1 MALSDEER
9 VLFRELIRGCDKK
22 INPGLHKLQWN
33 TDVSDLYISECCQ
46 HTAELQVFVDDF
58 KNSNL
63 EVVRIC
69 EKICD
74 TPLIEIPHGIVY
86 KLKDLDRLMA
96 KHREEMGKV
105 WTDYIHKMDTL
116 LEEAI
121 KLCCRSSLQIILN
134 ILHGEGVSGPSP
146 FISLSILLV
155 DLKLTF
161 SPTIQEISG
170 LVRNVKQ
177 QLVHSLRPIPRLHEK
192 FRVPANHLVAFHES
206 IDKDN
211 ECVKI
216 QNLIN
221 EEMLTNTNMIINYAK
236 TWDQFRTVWDV
247 NKDLFISRYE
257 NLDPPVSSFESD
269 ISRYSEVA
277 INVLSQE
284 SVSHVYFLI
293 INCSLLKQSIVE
305 HCVEWQRTLTL
316 LLKNTTKD
324 KMDDIYQ
331 YIKENS
337 ERVMKV
343 PTTLRELQEHIPLH
357 EALVEEV
364 PEKEKIFPNI
374 EDRFVVLDKF
384 EVEISVEM
392 QNRYVGL
399 KEEWQQYLKV
409 LEEAAEMLQKSKEK
423 FRTGLL
429 ESAEALKKEAKFVLE
444 DFFANGPFSSN
455 WKAKDALNH
464 LANLREHLTE
474 MRKQEEKLRSDLGI
488 FNISI
493 PLSQDL
499 EKLEKDL
506 TALEVVWELSDDWD
520 TAWESY
526 KTGAFQTIQTQEM
539 EATYS
544 WLSCELTM
552 HAFIPL
558 FQAQKLFRKLTRLS
572 RELKEKQW
580 EIVDHTRDRVD
591 AFRRTLPLIGDLKNT
606 AMRERHWGRVKMAIG
621 RDFDENSPEFTLD
634 LIMEMNMQNFSE
646 DINEISNAA
655 SMELQIEMG
664 LKLISENW
672 AEIFV
677 EMEAYKEKGMYCL
690 KAVDKIFETLED
702 NQVSLGTMKSTRFVE
717 PFIKQVDYWERT
729 LSTIMEVLEIV
740 LIVQRQYLYLENI
753 FLGED
758 IRKQLP
764 KESFDFDNLTSDWK
778 EITNRMNRDRNALRA
793 THYPNLWE
801 RLNSMNQKL
810 ESIQRALEKYL
821 ETKRHI
827 FPRFYFISNDDL
839 LEILAQSK
847 KPENVQPHLKKCFDN
862 INKLKIAKG
871 PVSLKLEGQGM
882 FSAEGEYIDFSSPI
896 ILEGPVE
903 LWLCRVEDMMR
914 LTLREQLKL
923 CRASLRKNL
932 NKRDKWIK
940 DWPGQLCITSS
951 QIQWTTDCTRT
962 LLQCK
967 MMEAKKPLK
976 KLRRKQN
983 QVLGKFSDAV
993 RGTLTKQ
1000 QRTEDCCPGDIG
1012 DTCTGCYRQDE
1023 VTNYLIEELTIP
1035 DCMDVSAF
1043 EWLSQLRFYWDRDID
1058 DCIVR
1063 QTNTYFVYGYEYL
1076 GNSGRLVIT
1085 PLTDRCY
1092 ITLTTA
1098 LHLKRGGSPKGP
1110 AGTGKTETVKDL
1122 GKSLGSYVIVV
1133 NCSEGLD
1140 YKSMGRMFSGL
1151 AQTGAWGCFDEFN
1164 RINIEVLSVVA
1175 QQILS
1180 ILSAL
1185 AAGLKRFVFES
1196 TDIGLVHSC
1205 GIFITM
1211 NPGYAGRTELPDN
1224 LKSMFRPISMVV
1236 PDSAMIAEI
1245 TLFGEGFKDTRI
1257 LAKKVFTLYSLA
1269 MQQLSKQDHYDF
1281 GLRGMVALLRYA
1293 GRKRRMYPTT
1303 NDEDVLLLAM
1313 KDMNIAKLTADDLP
1327 LFNGITADLFPGVD
1341 TPTVDYEELATAV
1354 EAELKENGMQSIPN
1368 SVTKVIQLYETKS
1381 SRHSVMIVGRTGS
1394 GKTATWRTLQGSL
1407 TRLNKQKKPGFNIV
1421 KDYPINPKALYL
1433 GELYGE
1439 FNLATNEW
1447 SDGVLSAI
1455 MRETCSDESPDEKW
1469 IMQKHFDRYVN
1480 VTLDYKR
1487 LNCEE
1492 TVAVGELSAVVG
1504 LCKLLECLATKQ
1516 NGLDPNI
1523 GGDDSYQTM
1532 AKMWFLFCTI
1542 WSICAAVNEHG
1553 RKKIDA
1559 FIREMEGVFPL
1570 RDTVYEYFVDPRTR
1584 SFVSW
1589 EERLQENWKYDK
1601 ELPFF
1606 KITVPTVD
1614 TVRYQYLVST
1624 LLSHSYAGL
1633 LVGPVGTG
1641 KTSTAQAVLESLD
1654 DTKYSLLMINMSA
1667 QTTSNNVQDIV
1678 ESRVEK
1684 RTKGVYVPPGGKTMI
1699 TFMDDFNMPAKEV
1712 YGAQPPLE
1720 LIRQWMD
1727 YGFWYDRQKQTKTF
1741 VKEMLL
1747 MGSMGPPGG
1756 GRNQITGRLLSR
1768 FNVIN
1773 MTFPSEA
1780 QIVRIF
1786 NTMLSQQLQDFDEE
1800 VKIISKT
1807 ITDATVSMYY
1817 AVIAKMLPTPAKI
1830 HYLFNLRDISKVFQG
1845 LLRSN
1850 KDSQNNKTALQ
1861 RLWVHECF
1869 RVFSDRLVD
1878 DKDREWFSNQINE
1891 QLGKHFDTTFHGV
1904 CPEKTSP
1911 IFVDF
1916 VNPYGIYEDLQD
1928 QVALR
1933 NYLEKQLEE
1942 YNVSPGVIPMNL
1954 VLFNDV
1960 IQHISRI
1967 VRVISQPR
1975 GNMLLVGI
1983 GGSGRQSVSRL
1994 AAYLCEYTVFQIE
2007 VTKNYRLQEFK
2018 EDLKSLYRMAGVDHK
2033 PTTFLFNDTQIS
2045 DEAFLEIINN
2055 VLSTGEVPN
2064 LYKPEEFE
2072 EIKGALSS
2080 SAAKDKIQPT
2090 NEAMFSYLID
2100 RVRTNLHIVLCM
2112 SPIGDAFRNRLRQYP
2127 ALVNCTTIDWFSEW
2141 PKQALLEVANKFLE
2155 SVDFLATITTVADKD
2170 TAREFEWQKS
2180 QERLREA
2187 VAEMFATIHSSV
2199 SHCSRRMLLE
2209 MKRPNYVTPT
2219 NYLELVAGYMVMLE
2233 DKRAETA
2240 ASANKLRNGLFKIDD
2255 TREKVE
2261 IMSIDLAEAQVK
2273 VAEFQQQCDEYLVII
2288 LTQRREADEQAKSVA
2303 ARSLRIGEEELAC
2316 KKMADLAQADLSEA
2330 MPAFEEAIKAL
2341 DALSKKDLNE
2351 IKSYSRPPG
2360 KVEMVMEAVMIL
2372 KGVEPTW
2379 AEAKRQLGDINFL
2392 TMLRE
2397 FDKDNISDRTLKKIG
2412 VYTSNEEFE
2421 PEKVGIVSFA
2431 AKSLCM
2437 WVIAIE
2443 KYAKIYRVVAPKKAK
2458 LDEAMSQ
2465 LRAKQAI
2472 LAEARAKLE
2481 ELNERLQKL
2490 QKDYDEKLGQKEEL
2504 AKRAE
2509 ILKQKLERAA
2519 QLVDGLEG
2527 EKIRWGVTV
2536 QTLDEQFD
2544 FLPGNCLLA
2553 TGFVSYTGPFVSQ
2566 YRDELI
2572 LLWKK
2577 HIIELE
2583 IPFSSDF
2590 SVITFL
2596 TDPTTIREWNIQ
2608 GLPSD
2613 EFSTENGIIV
2623 TRGTRWPL
2631 LIDPQC
2637 QGLKWIKNM
2646 EKAKNLNVIDF
2657 GQSDFMKTL
2666 EQAIQFGNSVLL
2678 QNVMEVLDPSL
2689 TPILNKAVV
2698 KQGGQMLIK
2707 LGEKMVQYN
2716 PNFRFFITTKL
2727 SNPHY
2732 APEISTKTTMVN
2744 FAVKLQGLEAQL
2756 LAIVVRKERPQLEE
2770 QKDNLVLAI
2779 AAGKR
2784 TLLDL
2789 EDELLRL
2796 LNETVNLLDD
2806 LQLLITLQTSKTT
2819 SISVTEQLQ
2828 VSETTEVEID
2838 TAREGYRPSAQRAS
2852 ILFFVLNDM
2861 SQIDPMYQFS
2871 LDSYISLFIVS
2882 TEKSQRSAI
2891 LEERIVFLNEYHTY
2905 AVYRNTCRGLFEQHK
2920 LLFSFHMCIK
2930 ILEAQGKVNLVE
2942 YNFLLKGG
2950 VVLDREEQMDNP
2962 CAAWLSEEAWDNV
2975 TELDKIPG
2983 FHGVITSFEQYP
2995 KDWNL
3000 WYTNKEPETLPLIVF
3015 STFPYKPIVEP
3026 AMDSLKCPM
3035 FGSGEWDDI
3044 CTEFQRMLFVRSLR
3058 PDRISL
3064 CVTSFVVNTLGL
3076 KFVEPPVLDIKAVVE
3091 DSTFKTPLIFV
3102 LSPGVDPTGSL
3113 IQLADTSDMGDKFY
3127 SLSLGQGQAPIATR
3141 MIANGARDGNW
3152 VFLANCHLSLSWMSK
3167 LDKIVDTMQTGKV
3180 HPQFRLWLSSSPHPD
3195 FPISILQAGI
3205 KMTTEPP
3212 KGIKANMKRLYQLV
3226 TETQLNAC
3234 QNHSKYRKLLFSLCF
3249 FHSVL
3254 LERKKFQ
3261 QLGWNVVYSFNDSDF
3276 DVSENLLSI
3285 YLDEYVDTPWDAL
3298 KYLIAGVN
3306 YGGHVTDDWDRR
3318 LLNSYINRF
3327 FNDDV
3332 LNSTNYSIFFVPDS
3346 LTCLHTSYPKD
3357 GSLQSYRDYIAFLP
3371 NVDQPEA
3378 FGQHSNADITSLI
3391 SETRML
3397 FETLMSLQLQVSVA
3411 TGVTK
3416 EDKVMQLASD
3426 VLSKIP
3432 EPIDYENTEKLIGA
3446 NKTPLQVVLLQEIH
3460 SSLVELQKGIQGL
3473 VVMSS
3478 SLEDIFICIYE
3489 GRVPKEWLKAYP
3501 SLKLLGSWTRDLMQ
3515 RVEHFG
3521 HWAQSMHPPLFFWLA
3536 AYTFPTGFLTAV
3548 LQTSARTSNVSID
3561 SLSWD
3566 FTVSPMEEHLLV
3578 EPPADGVYVRGLFLE
3593 GAGWDRKNVCL
3604 CEPLPMQLVCAMP
3617 IIHFKPME
3625 HVKKRTRGMY
3635 VCPCYYYPTRCGAAG
3650 RESYVVAVDL
3660 KSGAENSDHWIK
3672 RGTALLLSLSN

>member
-1 MALSDEER
+1 
-9 VLFRELIRGCDKK
+9 
-22 INPGLHKLQWN
+22 
-33 TDVSDLYISECCQ
+33 
-46 HTAELQVFVDDF
+46 
-58 KNSNL
+58 
-63 EVVRIC
+63 
-69 EKICD
+69 
-74 TPLIEIPHGIVY
+74 
-86 KLKDLDRLMA
+86 
-96 KHREEMGKV
+96 
-105 WTDYIHKMDTL
+105 MDTL

-161 SPTIQEISG
+161 SPTIQEISSM
-170 LVRNVKQ
+170 VRNVKQ
-177 QLVHSLRPIPRLHEK
+177 KLVHSLRPIPRLHEK

-211 ECVKI
+211 ECIKI

-277 INVLSQE
+277 TNVQIQE

-305 HCVEWQRTLTL
+305 HCVEWQSTLTL
-316 LLKNTTKD
+316 LLKNTTED

-392 QNRYVGL
+392 QNKHVGL
-399 KEEWQQYLKV
+399 EEEWQQYLKF
-409 LEEAAEMLQKSKEK
+409 LEEAAEMLQKSKLPE
-423 FRTGLL
+423 LL
-429 ESAEALKKEAKFVLE
+429 ATNPEIM
-444 DFFANGPFSSN
+444 
-455 WKAKDALNH
+455 DALNH

-539 EATYS
+539 EAT
-544 WLSCELTM
+544 
-552 HAFIPL
+552 
-558 FQAQKLFRKLTRLS
+558 AQKLFRKLTRLS

-606 AMRERHWGRVKMAIG
+606 AMRERHWGRVKIAIG
-621 RDFDENSPEFTLD
+621 RGELVTDGFENMDCGVVQAVERVGGAACASADERDKGRLNS
-634 LIMEMNMQNFSE
+634 
-646 DINEISNAA
+646 
-655 SMELQIEMG
+655 
-664 LKLISENW
+664 
-672 AEIFV
+672 
-677 EMEAYKEKGMYCL
+677 EA
-690 KAVDKIFETLED
+690 
-702 NQVSLGTMKSTRFVE
+702 Q
-717 PFIKQVDYWERT
+717 Q
-729 LSTIMEVLEIV
+729 
-740 LIVQRQYLYLENI
+740 NI

-764 KESFDFDNLTSDWK
+764 KESFDFDNLTSEWK
-778 EITNRMNRDRNALRA
+778 EITNRMNRDRNALKA
-793 THYPNLWE
+793 THYPNFWE

-810 ESIQRALEKYL
+810 ELIQRALEKYL

-871 PVSLKLEGQGM
+871 AISLKLEGQGM

-983 QVLGKFSDAV
+983 QVLSKFSEAV

-1000 QRTEDCCPGDIG
+1000 QRLKIVAL
-1012 DTCTGCYRQDE
+1012 
-1023 VTNYLIEELTIP
+1023 VTLEIHARDVIDKMYKAN
-1035 DCMDVSAF
+1035 CMDVSAF

-1098 LHLKRGGSPKGP
+1098 LHLNRGGSPKGP

-1185 AAGLKRFVFES
+1185 AAGHKRFVFES

-1245 TLFGEGFKDTRI
+1245 TLFGEGFKDTRL

-1341 TPTVDYEELATAV
+1341 TPSVDYEELATAV

-1407 TRLNKQKKPGFNIV
+1407 TRLTKQKKPGFNIV

-1492 TVAVGELSAVVG
+1492 TVAVGELSAVVS

-1523 GGDDSYQTM
+1523 GDDDSYQTM
-1532 AKMWFLFCTI
+1532 AKMLFLFCTI
-1542 WSICAAVNEHG
+1542 WSICAAVNELG

-1559 FIREMEGVFPL
+1559 FIREMEGIFPL

-1584 SFVSW
+1584 SLVSW
-1589 EERLQENWKYDK
+1589 EERLQENWQYDK

-1624 LLSHSYAGL
+1624 LLSNSYAGL

-1654 DTKYSLLMINMSA
+1654 ESKYSLLMINMSA

-1699 TFMDDFNMPAKEV
+1699 TFMDDFNMPAKEI

-1904 CPEKTSP
+1904 CPEKSSP

-1928 QVALR
+1928 RVALR

-2072 EIKGALSS
+2072 EIKGALSA

-2141 PKQALLEVANKFLE
+2141 PKEALLEVANKFLE

-2170 TAREFEWQKS
+2170 KAREFEWQKS

-2187 VAEMFATIHSSV
+2187 VAEIEH
-2199 SHCSRRMLLE
+2199 HDILE
-2209 MKRPNYVTPT
+2209 YP
-2219 NYLELVAGYMVMLE
+2219 
-2233 DKRAETA
+2233 
-2240 ASANKLRNGLFKIDD
+2240 LF
-2255 TREKVE
+2255 
-2261 IMSIDLAEAQVK
+2261 S

-2509 ILKQKLERAA
+2509 ILRQKLERAA
-2519 QLVDGLEG
+2519 QLVDGLAG

-2583 IPFSSDF
+2583 IPFSLDF

-2689 TPILNKAVV
+2689 APILNKAVV

-2707 LGEKMVQYN
+2707 LGDKMVQYN

-2871 LDSYISLFIVS
+2871 LDSYISLFIIS

-2995 KDWNL
+2995 RDWNL
-3000 WYTNKEPETLPLIVF
+3000 WYTNKEPETLPLI
-3015 STFPYKPIVEP
+3015 
-3026 AMDSLKCPM
+3026 
-3035 FGSGEWDDI
+3035 GEWDDI

-3113 IQLADTSDMGDKFY
+3113 IQLADTSDMGDKFH

-3141 MIANGARDGNW
+3141 MIASGVRDGNW
-3152 VFLANCHLSLSWMSK
+3152 VFLANCHLSLSWMPK

-3212 KGIKANMKRLYQLV
+3212 KGIKANMKRLYQLI

-3332 LNSTNYSIFFVPDS
+3332 LNSTNYRLSNLPTYFI
-3346 LTCLHTSYPKD
+3346 PKD

-3446 NKTPLQVVLLQEIH
+3446 NKTPLQLLVEIH

-3478 SLEDIFICIYE
+3478 NLEDIFICIYE

-3501 SLKLLGSWTRDLMQ
+3501 SLKLLGSWTRDLML

-3521 HWAQSMHPPLFFWLA
+3521 HWAQSTHPPLFFWLA

-3548 LQTSARTSNVSID
+3548 LQTSARSSNVSID

-3635 VCPCYYYPTRCGAAG
+3635 VCPCYYYPIRCGAAG

>member
-1 MALSDEER
+1 
-9 VLFRELIRGCDKK
+9 
-22 INPGLHKLQWN
+22 
-33 TDVSDLYISECCQ
+33 
-46 HTAELQVFVDDF
+46 
-58 KNSNL
+58 
-63 EVVRIC
+63 
-69 EKICD
+69 
-74 TPLIEIPHGIVY
+74 
-86 KLKDLDRLMA
+86 
-96 KHREEMGKV
+96 
-105 WTDYIHKMDTL
+105 
-116 LEEAI
+116 
-121 KLCCRSSLQIILN
+121 
-134 ILHGEGVSGPSP
+134 
-146 FISLSILLV
+146 
-155 DLKLTF
+155 
-161 SPTIQEISG
+161 
-170 LVRNVKQ
+170 
-177 QLVHSLRPIPRLHEK
+177 
-192 FRVPANHLVAFHES
+192 
-206 IDKDN
+206 
-211 ECVKI
+211 
-216 QNLIN
+216 
-221 EEMLTNTNMIINYAK
+221 MLTNTNMIINYAK

-277 INVLSQE
+277 TNVQIQE

-305 HCVEWQRTLTL
+305 HCVEWQSTLTL
-316 LLKNTTKD
+316 LLKNTTED

-364 PEKEKIFPNI
+364 PQKEKIFPNI

-392 QNRYVGL
+392 QNKHVGL
-399 KEEWQQYLKV
+399 EEEWQQYLKF

-429 ESAEALKKEAKFVLE
+429 ESAEALKKEAKSVLE
-444 DFFANGPFSSN
+444 DFFAN
-455 WKAKDALNH
+455 DALNH

-474 MRKQEEKLRSDLGI
+474 MRKLEEKLRSDLGI

-499 EKLEKDL
+499 EKLEKQNDDDDDDDDDDDHDDDDNDDDIKYSLTIDL

-539 EATYS
+539 EATYN
-544 WLSCELTM
+544 WLLCELTM
-552 HAFIPL
+552 LAFIPL

-606 AMRERHWGRVKMAIG
+606 AMRERHWGRVKIAIG
-621 RDFDENSPEFTLD
+621 RDFDENSPDFTLD

-664 LKLISENW
+664 LKLISDNW
-672 AEIFV
+672 AEISM

-729 LSTIMEVLEIV
+729 LSTIMEVLEMV

-764 KESFDFDNLTSDWK
+764 KESFDFDNLSSEWK
-778 EITNRMNRDRNALRA
+778 EITNRMNRDRNALKA
-793 THYPNLWE
+793 THYPNFWE

-810 ESIQRALEKYL
+810 ELIQRALEKYL

-871 PVSLKLEGQGM
+871 AISLKLEGQGM

-983 QVLGKFSDAV
+983 QVLSKFSEAV

-1000 QRTEDCCPGDIG
+1000 QRLKIVAL
-1012 DTCTGCYRQDE
+1012 
-1023 VTNYLIEELTIP
+1023 VTLEIHARDVIDKMYKAN
-1035 DCMDVSAF
+1035 CMDVSAF

-1098 LHLKRGGSPKGP
+1098 LHLNRGGSPKGP

-1185 AAGLKRFVFES
+1185 AAGHKRFVFES

-1245 TLFGEGFKDTRI
+1245 TLFGEGFKDTRL

-1341 TPTVDYEELATAV
+1341 TPSVDYEELATAV

-1407 TRLNKQKKPGFNIV
+1407 TRLTKQKKPGFNIV

-1469 IMQKHFDRYVN
+1469 IVFDGPVDAVWIENMNSVMDDNKVLTLINSERISMPEQVSLLFEVEDLAVASPATVSRCGMVYNDYKDLGWRPFVNSWLEKQSHRGTTFINEMQKHFDRYVN

-1492 TVAVGELSAVVG
+1492 TVAVGELSAVVS

-1523 GGDDSYQTM
+1523 GDDDSYQTM
-1532 AKMWFLFCTI
+1532 AKMLFLFCTI
-1542 WSICAAVNEHG
+1542 WSICAAVNELG

-1559 FIREMEGVFPL
+1559 FIREMEGIFPL

-1584 SFVSW
+1584 SLVSW
-1589 EERLQENWKYDK
+1589 EERLQENWQYDK

-1624 LLSHSYAGL
+1624 LLSNSYAGL

-1654 DTKYSLLMINMSA
+1654 ESKYSLLMINMSA

-1699 TFMDDFNMPAKEV
+1699 TFMDDFNMPAKEI

-1904 CPEKTSP
+1904 CPEKSSP

-1928 QVALR
+1928 RVALR

-2072 EIKGALSS
+2072 EIKGALSA

-2141 PKQALLEVANKFLE
+2141 PKEALLEVANKFLE

-2170 TAREFEWQKS
+2170 KAREFEWQKS

-2187 VAEMFATIHSSV
+2187 VAEMFATIH
-2199 SHCSRRMLLE
+2199 M
-2209 MKRPNYVTPT
+2209 
-2219 NYLELVAGYMVMLE
+2219 
-2233 DKRAETA
+2233 
-2240 ASANKLRNGLFKIDD
+2240 
-2255 TREKVE
+2255 
-2261 IMSIDLAEAQVK
+2261 
-2273 VAEFQQQCDEYLVII
+2273 AEFQQQCDEYLVII

-2509 ILKQKLERAA
+2509 ILRQKLERAA
-2519 QLVDGLEG
+2519 QLVDGLAG

-2583 IPFSSDF
+2583 IQFSLDF

-2689 TPILNKAVV
+2689 APILNKAVV

-2707 LGEKMVQYN
+2707 LGDKMVQYN

-2871 LDSYISLFIVS
+2871 LDSYISLFIIS

-2995 KDWNL
+2995 RDWNL
-3000 WYTNKEPETLPLIVF
+3000 WYTNKEPETLPLI
-3015 STFPYKPIVEP
+3015 
-3026 AMDSLKCPM
+3026 
-3035 FGSGEWDDI
+3035 GEWDDI

-3113 IQLADTSDMGDKFY
+3113 IQLADTSDMGDKFH

-3141 MIANGARDGNW
+3141 MIASGVRDGNW
-3152 VFLANCHLSLSWMSK
+3152 VFLANCHLSLSWMPK

-3332 LNSTNYSIFFVPDS
+3332 LNSTNYRLSNLPTYFI
-3346 LTCLHTSYPKD
+3346 PKD

-3446 NKTPLQVVLLQEIH
+3446 NKTPLQIH

-3478 SLEDIFICIYE
+3478 NLEDIFICIYE

-3501 SLKLLGSWTRDLMQ
+3501 SLKLLGSWTRDLML

-3521 HWAQSMHPPLFFWLA
+3521 HWAQSTHPPLFFWLA

-3548 LQTSARTSNVSID
+3548 LQTSARSSNVSID

-3635 VCPCYYYPTRCGAAG
+3635 VCPCYYYPIRCGAAG

>member
-1 MALSDEER
+1 
-9 VLFRELIRGCDKK
+9 
-22 INPGLHKLQWN
+22 
-33 TDVSDLYISECCQ
+33 
-46 HTAELQVFVDDF
+46 
-58 KNSNL
+58 
-63 EVVRIC
+63 
-69 EKICD
+69 
-74 TPLIEIPHGIVY
+74 
-86 KLKDLDRLMA
+86 
-96 KHREEMGKV
+96 
-105 WTDYIHKMDTL
+105 
-116 LEEAI
+116 
-121 KLCCRSSLQIILN
+121 
-134 ILHGEGVSGPSP
+134 
-146 FISLSILLV
+146 
-155 DLKLTF
+155 
-161 SPTIQEISG
+161 
-170 LVRNVKQ
+170 
-177 QLVHSLRPIPRLHEK
+177 
-192 FRVPANHLVAFHES
+192 
-206 IDKDN
+206 
-211 ECVKI
+211 
-216 QNLIN
+216 
-221 EEMLTNTNMIINYAK
+221 
-236 TWDQFRTVWDV
+236 
-247 NKDLFISRYE
+247 
-257 NLDPPVSSFESD
+257 
-269 ISRYSEVA
+269 
-277 INVLSQE
+277 
-284 SVSHVYFLI
+284 
-293 INCSLLKQSIVE
+293 
-305 HCVEWQRTLTL
+305 
-316 LLKNTTKD
+316 
-324 KMDDIYQ
+324 
-331 YIKENS
+331 
-337 ERVMKV
+337 MKV

-409 LEEAAEMLQKSKEK
+409 LEEAAEMLQKSKVSMNKDVTLKEK

-429 ESAEALKKEAKFVLE
+429 ESAEALKKEAKFALE

-455 WKAKDALNH
+455 WNAKDALNH

-539 EATYS
+539 EAT
-544 WLSCELTM
+544 
-552 HAFIPL
+552 
-558 FQAQKLFRKLTRLS
+558 AQKLFRKLTRLS

-606 AMRERHWGRVKMAIG
+606 AMRERHWGRVKTAIG
-621 RDFDENSPEFTLD
+621 RF
-634 LIMEMNMQNFSE
+634 
-646 DINEISNAA
+646 
-655 SMELQIEMG
+655 G

-729 LSTIMEVLEIV
+729 LSTIMEVLEMV

-793 THYPNLWE
+793 THHPNLWE

-882 FSAEGEYIDFSSPI
+882 FSAEGEYIDFSSAI

-932 NKRDKWIK
+932 NKRDKWLK

-983 QVLGKFSDAV
+983 QVLGKFSEAV

-1000 QRTEDCCPGDIG
+1000 QRLKIVAL
-1012 DTCTGCYRQDE
+1012 
-1023 VTNYLIEELTIP
+1023 VTLEIHARDVIDKMYKAN
-1035 DCMDVSAF
+1035 CMDVSAF

-1245 TLFGEGFKDTRI
+1245 TLFGEGFKDTRM

-1327 LFNGITADLFPGVD
+1327 LFNGITEDLFPGVD

-1469 IMQKHFDRYVN
+1469 IMQKYFDRYVN

-1523 GGDDSYQTM
+1523 GDDDSYQTM

-1589 EERLQENWKYDK
+1589 EEKLQENWQYDK

-1654 DTKYSLLMINMSA
+1654 ESKYSLLMINMSA

-1928 QVALR
+1928 QVVLR

-2064 LYKPEEFE
+2064 LYKTEEFE

-2155 SVDFLATITTVADKD
+2155 SVDFLATITDKD
-2170 TAREFEWQKS
+2170 TPREFEWQKS

-2458 LDEAMSQ
+2458 LDEATSQ

-2519 QLVDGLEG
+2519 QLVDGLAG

-2806 LQLLITLQTSKTT
+2806 LQLLITLQTSKST

-2962 CAAWLSEEAWDNV
+2962 CAAWLAEEAWDNV

-3000 WYTNKEPETLPLIVF
+3000 WYTNKEPETLPLI
-3015 STFPYKPIVEP
+3015 
-3026 AMDSLKCPM
+3026 
-3035 FGSGEWDDI
+3035 GEWDDI

-3152 VFLANCHLSLSWMSK
+3152 VFLANCHLSLSWMPK

-3332 LNSTNYSIFFVPDS
+3332 LNSTNYRLSNLPTYFI
-3346 LTCLHTSYPKD
+3346 PKD

-3446 NKTPLQVVLLQEIH
+3446 NKTPLQVLIVEIH

-3521 HWAQSMHPPLFFWLA
+3521 HWAQSTHPPLFFWLA

-3635 VCPCYYYPTRCGAAG
+3635 VCPCYYYPIRCGAAG